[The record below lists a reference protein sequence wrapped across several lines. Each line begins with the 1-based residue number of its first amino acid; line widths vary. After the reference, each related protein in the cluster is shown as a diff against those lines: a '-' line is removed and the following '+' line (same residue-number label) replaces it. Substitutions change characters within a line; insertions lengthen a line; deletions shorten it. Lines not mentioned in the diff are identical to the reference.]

1 VISGSGSTVCLGTSA
16 NVTRWTSVARTSCAP
31 IIAMIADAD
40 VRDGGT
46 SELARGVKSCRA
58 LLISRCGTGLR
69 LIALEQACWYNR
81 AHGSAPLEQ
90 SRMDTEKDL

>member
-1 VISGSGSTVCLGTSA
+1 LPRHQRKRHALDERGENQL
-16 NVTRWTSVARTSCAP
+16 RPHHRE
-31 IIAMIADAD
+31 MIADAD

-46 SELARGVKSCRA
+46 SELARGVQSCRA

-81 AHGSAPLEQ
+81 AHVMAPLEQ